1 MPRSRSPSR
10 SPRRGERRR
19 DTTPMRREAPS
30 RCSLL
35 VRGLSKACRSEDLRY
50 EAERY
55 GPCRDVYCPR
65 DYYTGEGRGLGFV
78 EFTSPRDAEDAKYG
92 MDRSILD
99 GKEIS
104 VVFAM
109 QGRKRPEDYRGVVE
123 GTTGPA
129 TAAAATAPPP
139 AVAEATVAVA
149 HLLHDSVAI
158 AGLLP
163 GQHPGPGAQHI
174 AAAGLHPAV
183 YHHLALCLPRGTDKD
198 VSSTYKQQCEA
209 VLVQKR
215 CAFSVLGDDEAM
227 EGIPE
232 QIVVAC
238 HYAQYYCLFPQ
249 HWVRSEAQA
258 FKYSTVS

>member
-109 QGRKRPEDYRGVVE
+109 QGRKRPEDYRG
-123 GTTGPA
+123 GGGYDRPSYRRRSYSPSPRRGRSYSRSRSPA
-129 TAAAATAPPP
+129 ARQRSYSRSASRSASRSRSPAHSGSRSPPR
-139 AVAEATVAVA
+139 
-149 HLLHDSVAI
+149 SVS
-158 AGLLP
+158 P
-163 GQHPGPGAQHI
+163 
-174 AAAGLHPAV
+174 
-183 YHHLALCLPRGTDKD
+183 PRSGSPRRD
-198 VSSTYKQQCEA
+198 
-209 VLVQKR
+209 
-215 CAFSVLGDDEAM
+215 
-227 EGIPE
+227 
-232 QIVVAC
+232 
-238 HYAQYYCLFPQ
+238 
-249 HWVRSEAQA
+249 
-258 FKYSTVS
+258 

>member
-65 DYYTGEGRGLGFV
+65 DYYTGEGRGLGFI

-109 QGRKRPEDYRGVVE
+109 QGRKRPEDYRG
-123 GTTGPA
+123 GYRGGRGGGGGGYGGGGGGGGYRGDRGGGGYNDRPSYSRRRSYTPSPQRGRSYSRSRSPA
-129 TAAAATAPPP
+129 GRRRSYSRSAAVPLTVLTQPIQSTA
-139 AVAEATVAVA
+139 
-149 HLLHDSVAI
+149 
-158 AGLLP
+158 
-163 GQHPGPGAQHI
+163 
-174 AAAGLHPAV
+174 
-183 YHHLALCLPRGTDKD
+183 
-198 VSSTYKQQCEA
+198 
-209 VLVQKR
+209 
-215 CAFSVLGDDEAM
+215 
-227 EGIPE
+227 
-232 QIVVAC
+232 
-238 HYAQYYCLFPQ
+238 
-249 HWVRSEAQA
+249 
-258 FKYSTVS
+258 